1 VSGAGGR
8 LRSDVVVAALVLA
21 VVAMLLVPLPR
32 PLLDVLLAGNLALTV
47 VLLMAAVFV
56 TDARRLAAF
65 PTILVV
71 TTLLRVGLMVSTTRA
86 ILADGDGGQVVAAF
100 GNSVAAGSLVVGLVV
115 FAVLTVVQLL
125 VVARGAER
133 VAEVAARFALDA
145 LPGRQLALDADVR
158 AGVLDPAAARDA
170 RAALARESQ
179 LYGAMDGAM
188 RFVKGDAIAA
198 IVIVVINLVGG
209 LVIGVGSRGMSAADA
224 AQTYSILSIGEGL
237 VAQIPSL
244 VLAVASG
251 LLVTRVAASGGDL
264 GERQGGAL
272 LGQPRAL
279 LAAGATMLLLALVPG
294 LPLVPFLVLAVV
306 TLVFGAVAHQRQAT
320 ASPAAAPDDATLV
333 IELGAELAGTSTDA
347 LVAAVRVELDR
358 LGVPTPTLATRAPD
372 GLAARELAL
381 RLRGAPIAWTRVAPG
396 ADVAAAA
403 ARALTPIAHEL
414 LTVDDVVA
422 MVARTAAH
430 QPVIVREV
438 VPRLV
443 APAPLTALCRG
454 LVREGVP
461 VRDLGVVLEGVAS
474 APADVLAD
482 PARLLEHVRAACA
495 RTINGRFAP
504 RGELEVFTVDA
515 LIEDAVRDAL
525 DRRGGQPVLAID
537 PALARDIVAAVRAK
551 AGDHAA
557 VLLTSGD
564 VRRHLRALLEDELP
578 QVAVLA
584 PHELGRGVV
593 VRNAGT
599 IAP

>member
-1 VSGAGGR
+1 MSR
-8 LRSDVVVAALVLA
+8 LRGDVAVAALA
-21 VVAMLLVPLPR
+21 IGIVAMLIVPLPR

-86 ILADGDGGQVVAAF
+86 ILSSADGGEVVRAF
-100 GNSVAAGSLVVGLVV
+100 GDSVAAGSLVVGLVV

-158 AGVLDPAAARDA
+158 AGVLDPTAA
-170 RAALARESQ
+170 RAARTALNRESQ

-209 LVIGVGSRGMSAADA
+209 LAIGVGVHGMAVADA
-224 AQTYSILSIGEGL
+224 ARTYSILSIGEGL

-264 GERQGGAL
+264 GERHGGAL

-279 LAAGATMLLLALVPG
+279 VGAGVAMLLLALVPG
-294 LPLVPFLVLAVV
+294 LPLVPFLVLAV
-306 TLVFGAVAHQRQAT
+306 LVLGLAFVIARQA
-320 ASPAAAPDDATLV
+320 PATDRAIAPDAALIVD
-333 IELGAELAGTSTDA
+333 LGAELVGRAAVIDATVRAVLERVGVPVPTLAVVASADLGPRELRLRHRGHPLAWRTADGATDAALTAAVEAALAPVAHALLSVDDVAA
-347 LVAAVRVELDR
+347 LVA
-358 LGVPTPTLATRAPD
+358 
-372 GLAARELAL
+372 
-381 RLRGAPIAWTRVAPG
+381 
-396 ADVAAAA
+396 
-403 ARALTPIAHEL
+403 H
-414 LTVDDVVA
+414 
-422 MVARTAAH
+422 TASS
-430 QPVIVREV
+430 QPVLVREV
-438 VPRLV
+438 VPRLL
-443 APAPLTALCRG
+443 ALPPLAGLCRE

-461 VRDLGVVLEGVAS
+461 IVDLGSVLAAVAS
-474 APADVLAD
+474 APAAALAE
-482 PARLLEHVRAACA
+482 PARLLEHVRAACPGPI
-495 RTINGRFAP
+495 TGRYAP
-504 RGELEVFTVDA
+504 RGEVEVYTVDGV
-515 LIEDAVRDAL
+515 IEDAVRDAI
-525 DRRGGQPVLAID
+525 DRRGGQPVLAMG
-537 PALARDIVAAVRAK
+537 PALARDIIGAVRRQVGDGAAV
-551 AGDHAA
+551 
-557 VLLTSGD
+557 VLTSGD

-578 QVAVLA
+578 RVAVLA
-584 PHELGRGVV
+584 PHELGRGVT
-593 VRNAGT
+593 VRSAGR
-599 IAP
+599 IEA